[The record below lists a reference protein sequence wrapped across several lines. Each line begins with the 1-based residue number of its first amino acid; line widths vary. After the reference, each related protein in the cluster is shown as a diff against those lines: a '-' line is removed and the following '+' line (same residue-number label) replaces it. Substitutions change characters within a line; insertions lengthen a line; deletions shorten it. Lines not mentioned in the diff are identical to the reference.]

1 MKRIIINSFIVVFCL
16 AILMACKKDEITIQ
30 KNESTTW
37 EIDKKI
43 VDDDIRTRIGYDPR
57 FQYAYPVTSEVVVP
71 MLSLEGFTFTD
82 KNTRSLEI
90 RLSRVSAQDVKV
102 SLVYDASL
110 YEKIRGNYSGYE
122 LGADNLVE
130 ITTAEKTIT
139 AGTTSTT
146 FELGVANQ
154 ANFNKKVILPFAV
167 KVANNDL
174 VKTLK
179 GKDYFVVRIYPKNVT
194 FEVDNKTITK
204 NATLEEG
211 KAKMTNK
218 EVTVTVTPS
227 DAIPTD
233 ISLSLERDDNLV
245 SGKTLAPND
254 IVGTIDKVDFKN
266 KTTGK
271 ITFSLQNVESITTK
285 GSYVLPLK
293 LMAYDASGT
302 AYQVLN
308 TPVLVT
314 IEVSEFGIPD
324 DNRIKEIKSY
334 SGALIESSNYSFS
347 SNYEQGH
354 LGKLSDRRTDNG
366 NWWINTYLK
375 GDKTVYL
382 LASFN
387 TSTLIKGVKITQ
399 KTAGKRVQGLVA
411 YASDTNQQS
420 LYKSQGEFVAE
431 ESTGSVLY
439 LKFEKPIKAQY
450 LMLSYFENSDNQ
462 YIDIHELE
470 FF

>member
-57 FQYAYPVTSEVVVP
+57 FQYAYPATSEVVVP

-90 RLSRVSAQDVKV
+90 RLSRASAQDVKV

-122 LGADNLVE
+122 LGAANLVE

-146 FELGVANQ
+146 FELKVANQ

-167 KVANNDL
+167 KVTNNDL
-174 VKTLK
+174 VKTLN
-179 GKDYFVVRIYPKNVT
+179 GKDYFVVKIYPKNVT
-194 FEVDNKTITK
+194 FEVANKTITK
-204 NATLEEG
+204 NATLEDG

-308 TPVLVT
+308 TFVLVT

-375 GDKTVYL
+375 GDSTVYL

>member
-1 MKRIIINSFIVVFCL
+1 MKRIIINIFIVVFCL

-57 FQYAYPVTSEVVVP
+57 FQYAYPATSEVVVP

-90 RLSRVSAQDVKV
+90 RLSRASAQDVKV

-122 LGADNLVE
+122 LGAANLVE

-146 FELGVANQ
+146 FELKVANQ

-167 KVANNDL
+167 KVTNNDL
-174 VKTLK
+174 VKTLN
-179 GKDYFVVRIYPKNVT
+179 GKDYFVVKIYPKNVT
-194 FEVDNKTITK
+194 FEVANKTITK
-204 NATLEEG
+204 NSTLEDG
-211 KAKMTNK
+211 KAKMANK

-227 DAIPTD
+227 DLIPTD

-354 LGKLSDRRTDNG
+354 LGKLSDGRTDNG

-375 GDKTVYL
+375 GDKTVCL

>member
-122 LGADNLVE
+122 LGAANLVE

-146 FELGVANQ
+146 FELRVANQ

>member
-1 MKRIIINSFIVVFCL
+1 MKKIIFNSLIVIFCL
-16 AILMACKKDEITIQ
+16 AILGSCKKDEITIE

-43 VDDDIRTRIGYDPR
+43 IDDDIRTRLGYDPR
-57 FQYAYPVTSEVVVP
+57 YEYVTPTASEVVAP
-71 MLSLEGFTFTD
+71 MLTLEGFTFTD
-82 KNTRSLEI
+82 KHARLLEVK
-90 RLSRVSAQDVKV
+90 LSRASAQDVKV

-122 LGADNLVE
+122 LGTANLVE
-130 ITTAEKTIT
+130 ITTADKTIT
-139 AGTTSTT
+139 AGTTTTT
-146 FELGVANQ
+146 FELKVANQ

-167 KVANNDL
+167 KVANNNL
-174 VKTLK
+174 VKTLN
-179 GKDYFVVRIYPKNVT
+179 GKDYFVVRIYPKGVT
-194 FEVDNKTITK
+194 FEVANKNITK

-302 AYQVLN
+302 AHQVFN
-308 TPVLVT
+308 TPILVT
-314 IEVSEFGIPD
+314 IEVSEYGIPD
-324 DNRIKEIKSY
+324 NNEIKQVSSY

-347 SNYEQGH
+347 SNYKQEH
-354 LGKLSDRRTDNG
+354 LGKLSDGRSDNG
-366 NWWINTYLK
+366 NWWIDTYLK
-375 GDKTVYL
+375 DDSTVYL

-387 TSTLIKGVKITQ
+387 TSTLIKGIKITQ
-399 KTAGKRVQGLVA
+399 KTAGKRVQELVA
-411 YASDTNQQS
+411 YASETNQQS

>member
-57 FQYAYPVTSEVVVP
+57 FQYAYPATSEVVVP

-90 RLSRVSAQDVKV
+90 RLSRASAQDVKV

-122 LGADNLVE
+122 LGAANLVE

-146 FELGVANQ
+146 FELKVANQ

-167 KVANNDL
+167 KVTNNDL
-174 VKTLK
+174 VKTLN
-179 GKDYFVVRIYPKNVT
+179 GKDYFVVKIYPKNVT
-194 FEVDNKTITK
+194 FEVANKTITK
-204 NATLEEG
+204 NATLEDG

>member
-57 FQYAYPVTSEVVVP
+57 FQYAYPATSEVVVP

-90 RLSRVSAQDVKV
+90 RLSRASAQDVKV

-122 LGADNLVE
+122 LGAANLVE

-139 AGTTSTT
+139 AGTTFTT
-146 FELGVANQ
+146 FELKVANQ

-167 KVANNDL
+167 KVTNNDL
-174 VKTLK
+174 VKTLN
-179 GKDYFVVRIYPKNVT
+179 GKDYFVVKIYPKNVT

>member
-146 FELGVANQ
+146 FELRVANQ

-382 LASFN
+382 LARFN

>member
-146 FELGVANQ
+146 FELRVANQ

-227 DAIPTD
+227 EAIPTD

>member
-130 ITTAEKTIT
+130 ITTTEKTIT

-146 FELGVANQ
+146 FELKVANQ

-167 KVANNDL
+167 KVTNNDL
-174 VKTLK
+174 VKTLN
-179 GKDYFVVRIYPKNVT
+179 GKDYFVVKIYPKNVT
-194 FEVDNKTITK
+194 FEVANKTITK
-204 NATLEEG
+204 NATLEDG

>member
-110 YEKIRGNYSGYE
+110 YEKIKGNYSGYE
-122 LGADNLVE
+122 LGAANLVE

-146 FELGVANQ
+146 FELRVANQ

-233 ISLSLERDDNLV
+233 ISLNLERDDNLV

-354 LGKLSDRRTDNG
+354 LEKLSDRRTDNG

-375 GDKTVYL
+375 GDKTVCL

>member
-146 FELGVANQ
+146 FELRVANQ

>member
-122 LGADNLVE
+122 LGAANLVE

-146 FELGVANQ
+146 FELKVANQ

-167 KVANNDL
+167 KVTNNDL
-174 VKTLK
+174 VKTLN
-179 GKDYFVVRIYPKNVT
+179 GKDYFVVKIYPKNVT
-194 FEVDNKTITK
+194 FEVANKTITK
-204 NATLEEG
+204 NATLEDG

>member
-57 FQYAYPVTSEVVVP
+57 FQYAYPATSEVVVP

-110 YEKIRGNYSGYE
+110 YEKIKGNYSGYE
-122 LGADNLVE
+122 LGAANLVE

-146 FELGVANQ
+146 FELKVANQ

-167 KVANNDL
+167 KVTNNDL
-174 VKTLK
+174 VKTLN
-179 GKDYFVVRIYPKNVT
+179 GKDYFVVKIYPKNVT
-194 FEVDNKTITK
+194 FEVANKTITK
-204 NATLEEG
+204 NATLEDG

-308 TPVLVT
+308 TFVLVT

-375 GDKTVYL
+375 GDSTVYL

>member
-57 FQYAYPVTSEVVVP
+57 FQYAYPATSEVVVP

-90 RLSRVSAQDVKV
+90 RLSRASAQDVKV

-122 LGADNLVE
+122 LGAANLVE

-146 FELGVANQ
+146 FELKVANQ

-167 KVANNDL
+167 KVTNNDL
-174 VKTLK
+174 VKTLN
-179 GKDYFVVRIYPKNVT
+179 GKDYFVVKIYPKNVT
-194 FEVDNKTITK
+194 FEVANKTITK
-204 NATLEEG
+204 NATLEDG

-293 LMAYDASGT
+293 LMDYDASGT

-308 TPVLVT
+308 TFVLVT

-375 GDKTVYL
+375 GDSTVYL

>member
-57 FQYAYPVTSEVVVP
+57 FQYAYPATSEVVVP

-90 RLSRVSAQDVKV
+90 RLSRASAQDVKV

-122 LGADNLVE
+122 LGAANLVE

-146 FELGVANQ
+146 FELKVANQ

-167 KVANNDL
+167 KVTNNDL
-174 VKTLK
+174 VKTLN
-179 GKDYFVVRIYPKNVT
+179 GKDYFVVKIYPKNVT
-194 FEVDNKTITK
+194 FEVANKTITK
-204 NATLEEG
+204 NATLEDG

-308 TPVLVT
+308 TFVLVT

>member
-146 FELGVANQ
+146 FELRVANQ

-254 IVGTIDKVDFKN
+254 IVGTIDKIDFKN

>member
-57 FQYAYPVTSEVVVP
+57 FQYAYPATSEVVVP

-90 RLSRVSAQDVKV
+90 RLSRASAQDVKV

-146 FELGVANQ
+146 FELRVANQ

-218 EVTVTVTPS
+218 EVTVTVTLS

-382 LASFN
+382 LASFI

>member
-1 MKRIIINSFIVVFCL
+1 
-16 AILMACKKDEITIQ
+16 
-30 KNESTTW
+30 
-37 EIDKKI
+37 
-43 VDDDIRTRIGYDPR
+43 
-57 FQYAYPVTSEVVVP
+57 
-71 MLSLEGFTFTD
+71 
-82 KNTRSLEI
+82 
-90 RLSRVSAQDVKV
+90 
-102 SLVYDASL
+102 
-110 YEKIRGNYSGYE
+110 
-122 LGADNLVE
+122 
-130 ITTAEKTIT
+130 
-139 AGTTSTT
+139 
-146 FELGVANQ
+146 
-154 ANFNKKVILPFAV
+154 
-167 KVANNDL
+167 
-174 VKTLK
+174 
-179 GKDYFVVRIYPKNVT
+179 
-194 FEVDNKTITK
+194 
-204 NATLEEG
+204 
-211 KAKMTNK
+211 
-218 EVTVTVTPS
+218 
-227 DAIPTD
+227 
-233 ISLSLERDDNLV
+233 
-245 SGKTLAPND
+245 
-254 IVGTIDKVDFKN
+254 
-266 KTTGK
+266 
-271 ITFSLQNVESITTK
+271 
-285 GSYVLPLK
+285 
-293 LMAYDASGT
+293 MAYDASGT

-308 TPVLVT
+308 TFVLVT

-375 GDKTVYL
+375 GDSTVYL